1 MKKSKFFYRYL
12 FLTFLLLPFHASLA
26 TTVKPFNLSQMT
38 GNADKIFR
46 AEVIAVKTGAINV
59 GGGELSTTTYT
70 FRVNDLIKGQ
80 LSKQSGK
87 INNIIELQMVGS
99 LKKPNSENGIRNV
112 GGFRTPKLITG
123 NEYLLFTTP
132 PSSVGLS
139 MTVGVGQG
147 LFSFKDGS
155 FVRNEFNNVGLFR
168 GMASSVDFP
177 SQGPVDYNTLVQQI
191 ESLIS
196 E

>member
-1 MKKSKFFYRYL
+1 
-12 FLTFLLLPFHASLA
+12 
-26 TTVKPFNLSQMT
+26 MT

-46 AEVIAVKTGAINV
+46 GEVIAVKTGAINV

-70 FRVNDLIKGQ
+70 LRVNDLIKGQ
-80 LSKQSGK
+80 LSERSGK

-99 LKKPNSENGIRNV
+99 QKKPNAENGARNV
-112 GGFRTPKLITG
+112 GGFKTPKLITG
-123 NEYLLFTTP
+123 NEYLLFTTA
-132 PSSVGLS
+132 PSSIGLS

-155 FVRNEFNNVGLFR
+155 FVRNEFNNIGLFR
-168 GMASSVDFP
+168 GMSSSVDFP